1 MEAETIQNQLL
12 EFVQNECLAQRLEM
26 FRRYET
32 SVESRVHKG
41 SCITDLSYL
50 YEQLDGA
57 LVYSFK
63 SKSRIGLDEANL
75 VVLNRGKPKGR
86 KVADGVPMWLRAI
99 DYNKKTLTMEVTDRL
114 QFQRFAK
121 DITLSLTLDKAFS
134 EMIGMYLSKAIKETF
149 EQPSDVQ
156 ELILG
161 KQVHRLTR
169 IKYGSQSSVSGKPD
183 LFTSQQ
189 KLAYE
194 RAASNPL
201 TLIQGPPGS
210 GKTKLLA
217 EIIVQ
222 AFNRNKS
229 VLLTAFTHAA
239 IDHLLA
245 AVIKLAPELKES
257 VFKCVSRQRMSTR
270 QEKIPQIICRKRDLE
285 AILEGPAIIGATVF
299 EALKLRNFGIENF
312 DLLIIDEAGQMPIPH
327 ALAPMLIADNYV
339 LAGDHKQL
347 PPVTHFKSDIGG
359 ERERERER
367 ESDSGG
373 SDDDDDDDCD
383 VGEVNIEASIFQHL
397 LHLYPEVNVELDVT
411 FRMNQELNE
420 FPSREF
426 YFGRLRSAEGNAKRK
441 FATTNSEK
449 HLHHII
455 CRNESVTYVEVPHS
469 NCTNTSA
476 FEADAAAQ
484 LAYRLIVGHGLSPH
498 DIGIITPFNK
508 HKNDIAH
515 RLRKLFEANPSWAP
529 DTTVRQVAIET
540 VEKMQGREREVVIV
554 TFCSSKPAYLRET
567 QEFIYKPNRLNV
579 AITRAK
585 SRLFVLASENFF
597 PCINNVQINAEHA
610 RVFSEYYNYLCKRRV
625 PFDKADIIPEISQ
638 AQIEQTA
645 RNLST
650 VA

>member
-1 MEAETIQNQLL
+1 MEADTTQNQLL
-12 EFVQNECLAQRLEM
+12 EFVENECLAQRTEM
-26 FRRYET
+26 LRRYEM
-32 SVESRVHKG
+32 SVERRVQKG
-41 SCITDLSYL
+41 VCITDLSYR

-57 LVYSFK
+57 LVYDFK
-63 SKSRIGLDEANL
+63 SKSHIGLNEGDL
-75 VVLNRGKPKGR
+75 VVLNRGKPKG
-86 KVADGVPMWLRAI
+86 KTVAEGVLMWLRSI
-99 DYNKKTLTMEVTDRL
+99 NYDNKTLTMEVTDRL
-114 QFQRFAK
+114 LFQRFAK
-121 DITLSLTLDKAFS
+121 DSTLSLTLDKAFS
-134 EMIGMYLSKAIKETF
+134 EMIAMYLSKAIKETF

-161 KQVHRLTR
+161 KKVHRLKR
-169 IKYGSQSSVSGKPD
+169 IKYESPPSVSWKPD
-183 LFTSQQ
+183 SFTSQQ
-189 KLAYE
+189 NLAYE

-217 EIIVQ
+217 QIIVQ

-229 VLLTAFTHAA
+229 VLITAYTHAA

-245 AVIKLAPELKES
+245 AVIKLAPEYHDS
-257 VFKCVSRQRMSTR
+257 VFKVVSRERMGTR
-270 QEKIPQIICRKRDLE
+270 HEKIPQIICRQRDLE
-285 AILEGPAIIGATVF
+285 AILDGPAMIGATVF
-299 EALKLRNFGIENF
+299 EALKMRDFGIENF

-327 ALAPMLIADNYV
+327 ALAPMLIADNCV

-347 PPVTHFKSDIGG
+347 PPVTQFKSNIDGNIDGTIDG
-359 ERERERER
+359 
-367 ESDSGG
+367 DGDG
-373 SDDDDDDDCD
+373 DGDCD
-383 VGEVNIEASIFQHL
+383 CGKANVEASIFQHL
-397 LHLYPEVNVELDVT
+397 LTLYPEVNVELDVT

-426 YFGRLRSAEGNAKRK
+426 YFGRLRSAEGNARRK
-441 FATTNSEK
+441 FATTNSER

-455 CRNESVTYVEVPHS
+455 CRKESVTYVEIPHS

-476 FEADAAAQ
+476 SEADAAAQ
-484 LAYRLIVGHGLSPH
+484 LAYRLVVGHGLSPH

-529 DTTVRQVAIET
+529 ETTVRQMAIET

-554 TFCSSKPAYLRET
+554 TFCSSKSSYLREA

-585 SRLFVLASENFF
+585 SRLFILASENLF
-597 PCINNVQINAEHA
+597 PCINNIQINAEYA
-610 RVFSEYYNYLCKRRV
+610 RVFNEYYNYLCKRRV

-638 AQIEQTA
+638 AQVEQTA